1 MSSPSTKRQS
11 DSRRRF
17 SLLSIERRKCG
28 FHHRKASARVALK
41 EHLHLFCVQL
51 EIILEKSDRF
61 DELMA
66 ASAAEGEG
74 EEGEGGEEAPEE
86 ES

>member
-1 MSSPSTKRQS
+1 
-11 DSRRRF
+11 
-17 SLLSIERRKCG
+17 
-28 FHHRKASARVALK
+28 
-41 EHLHLFCVQL
+41 VQL